1 MKHLFRFPR
10 FSSVRE
16 QPLVS
21 DPVAPVE
28 PSYPQVDPPAPPLRP
43 VGPDM
48 PPEPSAPVDE
58 PAPVDDSAPLTEP
71 DARIEA
77 PAPFDAPQPD
87 ILSPNDVPAAEP
99 AAPETVVIPPEPSPR
114 VLSQAEEAEY
124 REFLRTKREA
134 EIALLLR
141 RLVIDLSGESD
152 RFALKAGV
160 ESAVRLSAAGVLVS
174 PMQVVLVKKL
184 LKKSGPRLMAL
195 VGGTG
200 ESLPS
205 VKKLEAKRALRQGAE
220 EIVLTVSVYSLKNG
234 AAQNVRREL
243 RTVRRA
249 ARRAVFSAALFDR
262 RLSRE
267 EVLFGVREAAAAGAD
282 GAFLA
287 AEAEVVEAAS
297 ECGLS
302 LGAARAENAE
312 QLKLLVK
319 AGAGRVL
326 TMQAERIAEEL
337 RLQSERQERGA

>member
-1 MKHLFRFPR
+1 MP
-10 FSSVRE
+10 
-16 QPLVS
+16 P
-21 DPVAPVE
+21 DPVPLDTPQTDSEPPV
-28 PSYPQVDPPAPPLRP
+28 
-43 VGPDM
+43 
-48 PPEPSAPVDE
+48 PE
-58 PAPVDDSAPLTEP
+58 
-71 DARIEA
+71 
-77 PAPFDAPQPD
+77 
-87 ILSPNDVPAAEP
+87 AEP
-99 AAPETVVIPPEPSPR
+99 AVPETVVIPPEPSPR

-141 RLVIDLSGESD
+141 RLVVDLSGESD

-174 PMQVVLVKKL
+174 PMQVALVKKL

-220 EIVLTVSVYSLKNG
+220 EIVLTVSTYSLKNG

-267 EVLFGVREAAAAGAD
+267 EVLFGVREAAEAGAD
-282 GAFLA
+282 GAYLA
-287 AEAEVVEAAS
+287 AEAEAVEAAS
-297 ECGLS
+297 ESGLS

-319 AGAGRVL
+319 AGAGRIL

>member
-1 MKHLFRFPR
+1 M
-10 FSSVRE
+10 
-16 QPLVS
+16 
-21 DPVAPVE
+21 
-28 PSYPQVDPPAPPLRP
+28 
-43 VGPDM
+43 
-48 PPEPSAPVDE
+48 
-58 PAPVDDSAPLTEP
+58 TEP
-71 DARIEA
+71 
-77 PAPFDAPQPD
+77 DAPQPD
-87 ILSPNDVPAAEP
+87 ISSPNDVPAAEP
-99 AAPETVVIPPEPSPR
+99 AVPETVVIPPEPSPR

-141 RLVIDLSGESD
+141 RLVVDLSGESD

-174 PMQVVLVKKL
+174 PMQVALVKKL
-184 LKKSGPRLMAL
+184 LKKSGPRLMTL

-267 EVLFGVREAAAAGAD
+267 EVLFGVREAAEAGAD
-282 GAFLA
+282 GAYLA
-287 AEAEVVEAAS
+287 AEAEAVEAAS
-297 ECGLS
+297 ESGLL

>member
-21 DPVAPVE
+21 DPVPPVE
-28 PSYPQVDPPAPPLRP
+28 PSYPPIDLPAPPA
-43 VGPDM
+43 
-48 PPEPSAPVDE
+48 EPAAPVDE
-58 PAPVDDSAPLTEP
+58 PAPIDALALMTEP
-71 DARIEA
+71 DT
-77 PAPFDAPQPD
+77 PQTDSEP
-87 ILSPNDVPAAEP
+87 PVPEAEP
-99 AAPETVVIPPEPSPR
+99 AVPETVVIPPEPSPR

-141 RLVIDLSGESD
+141 RLVVDLSGESD

-174 PMQVVLVKKL
+174 PMQVALVKKL

-195 VGGTG
+195 IGGTG

-220 EIVLTVSVYSLKNG
+220 EIVLTISTYSLKNG

-267 EVLFGVREAAAAGAD
+267 EVLFGVREAAEAGAD
-282 GAFLA
+282 GAYLA
-287 AEAEVVEAAS
+287 AEAEAVEAAS
-297 ECGLS
+297 ESGLS

>member
-21 DPVAPVE
+21 DPVPPVE
-28 PSYPQVDPPAPPLRP
+28 PSYPPIDLPAPPA
-43 VGPDM
+43 
-48 PPEPSAPVDE
+48 EPAAPVDE
-58 PAPVDDSAPLTEP
+58 PAPIDAPALMTEP
-71 DARIEA
+71 DTPQTDSEP
-77 PAPFDAPQPD
+77 PAPE
-87 ILSPNDVPAAEP
+87 AEP
-99 AAPETVVIPPEPSPR
+99 AVPETVVIPPEPSQR

-141 RLVIDLSGESD
+141 RLVVDLSGESD

-174 PMQVVLVKKL
+174 PMQVALVKKL
-184 LKKSGPRLMAL
+184 LKKSGPRLMTL

-220 EIVLTVSVYSLKNG
+220 EILLTVSTYSLKNG

-267 EVLFGVREAAAAGAD
+267 EVLFGVREAAEAGAD
-282 GAFLA
+282 GAYLA
-287 AEAEVVEAAS
+287 AEAEAVEAAS
-297 ECGLS
+297 ESGLS

-319 AGAGRVL
+319 AGAGRIL